1 MEILPH
7 NEQISRI
14 LYLCKNEDLKDKSIC
29 WCKQKQKKQK
39 KKKRRD
45 WSSLENQS
53 IDLGSWTRCE
63 ILEVTS
69 DDQVIYSHIV
79 SRATITSVIYY
90 AYAKVEGRHLLI
102 KGNLEFSKEA
112 NRYMY
117 DG

>member
-1 MEILPH
+1 MLI
-7 NEQISRI
+7 QT
-14 LYLCKNEDLKDKSIC
+14 KTKKS
-29 WCKQKQKKQK
+29 K

-79 SRATITSVIYY
+79 LRANITSVIDY
-90 AYAKVEGRHLLI
+90 AYAKVEGRHLLV
-102 KGNLEFSKEA
+102 KENLKLSKQA

>member
-1 MEILPH
+1 M
-7 NEQISRI
+7 QT
-14 LYLCKNEDLKDKSIC
+14 KT
-29 WCKQKQKKQK
+29 KKTKK

-53 IDLGSWTRCE
+53 IDLGSWTRCQ

-79 SRATITSVIYY
+79 SQATMTSVIYY
-90 AYAKVEGRHLLI
+90 TYAKVEGPHLLV
-102 KGNLEFSKEA
+102 KENLKLSKQA